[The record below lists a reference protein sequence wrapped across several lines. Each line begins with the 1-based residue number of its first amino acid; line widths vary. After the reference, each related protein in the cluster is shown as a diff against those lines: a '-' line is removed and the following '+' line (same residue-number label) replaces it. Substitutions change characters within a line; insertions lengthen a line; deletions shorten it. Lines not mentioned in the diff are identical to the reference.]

1 MTKEE
6 LLYKEY
12 RDGYDLLRSI
22 VTKYNLEPLAPQIY
36 RSDRVDSLWKL
47 KNKGFEILAWTPNVR
62 YLLFNPKKRILIS
75 DIEGDL
81 YIYKNPTK
89 ETLENKIQKYPKGE
103 VSLGEKY
110 DSRFPSQ
117 SPDKPY
123 PYFEED

>member
-1 MTKEE
+1 MYE
-6 LLYKEY
+6 EY
-12 RDGYDLLRSI
+12 RDGHDLLRSI
-22 VTKYNLEPLAPQIY
+22 VTKYNLEPLAPQFY
-36 RSDRVDSLWKL
+36 RSDRVDSLWQL

-62 YLLFNPKKRILIS
+62 YLLFHPKKRILIS
-75 DIEGDL
+75 DIEGEL

-89 ETLENKIQKYPKGE
+89 ETLENKIQEYPQAE